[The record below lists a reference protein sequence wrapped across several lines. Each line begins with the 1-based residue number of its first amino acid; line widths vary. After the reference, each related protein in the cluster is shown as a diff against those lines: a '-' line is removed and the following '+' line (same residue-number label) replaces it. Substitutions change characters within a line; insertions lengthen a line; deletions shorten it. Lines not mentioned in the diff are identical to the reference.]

1 MKQLPAT
8 AALLPLLLY
17 APLAAAQSPAVDAGD
32 VTSMIL
38 SLVVVLAL
46 ILAAA
51 WVFKRAPFSL
61 AQRGDG
67 PLRVVATL
75 PLGPK
80 ERLLL
85 VEARGREVLVAV
97 GQSGIAVLAPGA
109 VAVPAPGMD
118 GEALKL
124 AASFAAEGSS

>member
-1 MKQLPAT
+1 MKHLPAT
-8 AALLPLLLY
+8 AVLLPLLLG
-17 APLAAAQSPAVDAGD
+17 ARTAAAQSPAVDAGD

-38 SLVVVLAL
+38 SLIVVLAL

-67 PLRVVATL
+67 PLRIVATL

-109 VAVPAPGMD
+109 PAAAAPGVD
-118 GEALKL
+118 DDALKL
-124 AASFAAEGSS
+124 AASFVAGGRA